1 MAATFSRRT
10 RGVALAVGAILTFLV
25 LAGVTYQSVAT
36 ALERHQFP
44 HPGRLIDVGGH
55 QLHLH
60 CVGDGSPVVV
70 LESAAAGMSAG
81 WGSVQSDLGK
91 TTRVCSYDRAG
102 LGWSEAGDGDYEPS
116 RVPDELKTLLEHA
129 HERGPFIIVGHELG
143 ATFARLYAARFP
155 RETAALVLIDDPSEN
170 MPPTRSGMV
179 RAVGAWPW
187 LARIGLLRATRS
199 LSRHA
204 AGLPDGSRHATRVF
218 LNRPDHLTRA
228 ALEISRLREAATLA
242 TADPVDPKLRV
253 IRVTTSAKAPP
264 AFIASTDEARSV
276 TRAVE
281 EAVARVR
288 R

>member
-1 MAATFSRRT
+1 VGATLSRRT

-44 HPGRLIDVGGH
+44 YPGRLIDVGGH

-70 LESAAAGMSAG
+70 LEAAAAGMSAG

-91 TTRVCSYDRAG
+91 TTRACSYDRAG
-102 LGWSEAGDGDYEPS
+102 LGWSEAGDGDYDPS

-129 HERGPFIIVGHELG
+129 RERGPFIIVGH
-143 ATFARLYAARFP
+143 
-155 RETAALVLIDDPSEN
+155 ALVLIDDPSEK

-253 IRVTTSAKAPP
+253 VRVTTSAKAPP